1 MYYELWG
8 GFMYRVFLLLT
19 LLGLTA
25 CNSLRC
31 EFTHPDDMS
40 PEMLQLCSAY
50 ANSDSIY
57 IAK

>member
-1 MYYELWG
+1 
-8 GFMYRVFLLLT
+8 MYRIFLLLT